1 MKTFQ
6 AMNYRNSAFFF
17 LIEASTIEHIKSET
31 TVTHDVINI
40 TNQTIL
46 GIFFLFFFFRYFK
59 FCLKIENLL
68 LHFTKLK
75 HNQKIP
81 PKQLQQQK
89 QSKEIDFL

>member
-1 MKTFQ
+1 MKTFL

-46 GIFFLFFFFRYFK
+46 GIFFLFFFSIFQILFENRK
-59 FCLKIENLL
+59 FIASF
-68 LHFTKLK
+68 H
-75 HNQKIP
+75 
-81 PKQLQQQK
+81 
-89 QSKEIDFL
+89 

>member
-1 MKTFQ
+1 MKTFL

-46 GIFFLFFFFRYFK
+46 GIFFYFFFSIFQILFENRK
-59 FCLKIENLL
+59 FIASF
-68 LHFTKLK
+68 H
-75 HNQKIP
+75 
-81 PKQLQQQK
+81 
-89 QSKEIDFL
+89 

>member
-1 MKTFQ
+1 MKTFL

-17 LIEASTIEHIKSET
+17 LIEASTIEHIKLET

-46 GIFFLFFFFRYFK
+46 GIYIFFFRYFK

-89 QSKEIDFL
+89 QTKEIDFL

>member
-1 MKTFQ
+1 MKTFL

-46 GIFFLFFFFRYFK
+46 GIFFLLLFSIFQILFENRK
-59 FCLKIENLL
+59 FIASF
-68 LHFTKLK
+68 H
-75 HNQKIP
+75 
-81 PKQLQQQK
+81 
-89 QSKEIDFL
+89 

>member
-1 MKTFQ
+1 MKTFL

-46 GIFFLFFFFRYFK
+46 GIFFLFFFSIFQILFENRK
-59 FCLKIENLL
+59 FIA
-68 LHFTKLK
+68 
-75 HNQKIP
+75 
-81 PKQLQQQK
+81 
-89 QSKEIDFL
+89 SFL

>member
-46 GIFFLFFFFRYFK
+46 GIFFLFFFSIFQILFENRK
-59 FCLKIENLL
+59 FIASF
-68 LHFTKLK
+68 H
-75 HNQKIP
+75 
-81 PKQLQQQK
+81 
-89 QSKEIDFL
+89 

>member
-1 MKTFQ
+1 MKTFL

-46 GIFFLFFFFRYFK
+46 GIFFFIFFFSIFQILFENRK
-59 FCLKIENLL
+59 FIASF
-68 LHFTKLK
+68 H
-75 HNQKIP
+75 
-81 PKQLQQQK
+81 
-89 QSKEIDFL
+89 